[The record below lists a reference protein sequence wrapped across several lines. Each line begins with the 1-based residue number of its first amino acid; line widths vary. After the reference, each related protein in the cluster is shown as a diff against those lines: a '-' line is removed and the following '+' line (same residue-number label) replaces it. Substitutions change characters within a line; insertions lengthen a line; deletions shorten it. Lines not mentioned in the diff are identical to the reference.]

1 MLNDTIGQI
10 HFWITFIGTYAIYFP
25 MHFLAIPRRY
35 YEYNVGESAILT
47 PSMDILNQ
55 SITITAY
62 IVGIAQFLF
71 IYNLI
76 VSYRHGREAGDNPW
90 EANSLEWRTPQ
101 TPPVHGNWG
110 ERLPTV
116 HRWAYDFSVPGEE
129 KDFIPQDVPR
139 EARA

>member
-1 MLNDTIGQI
+1 
-10 HFWITFIGTYAIYFP
+10 
-25 MHFLAIPRRY
+25 
-35 YEYNVGESAILT
+35 
-47 PSMDILNQ
+47 MDILNQ

-76 VSYRHGREAGDNPW
+76 VSYRRGREAGDHPW

-116 HRWAYDFSVPGEE
+116 HRWAYDYSVPGEE

-139 EARA
+139 KAQA